1 MVVNTAV
8 LLAGLE
14 EYHKRLTLHAQQL
27 EQEYQQLERRWLA
40 FNAVYEGNAAD
51 QFRAGWRR
59 TADGFR
65 TYVDQS
71 QHISKVLE
79 ERIIALRE
87 VNRAEGS

>member
-1 MVVNTAV
+1 MVVNTSV

-14 EYHKRLTLHAQQL
+14 EYHKRLTLHVEQL
-27 EQEYQQLERRWLA
+27 EQEYQQLERRWVA
-40 FNAVYEGNAAD
+40 FSAVYEGNAAD

-59 TADGFR
+59 TVDGFR

-87 VNRAEGS
+87 VN